1 VRGTGLPQYDINL
14 REYWRILRKRK
25 LLVIFTSIVLG
36 AFSVAFAVL
45 KAPTPVYTS
54 VCSIKFERQ
63 TTIDDLYARAIT
75 WSGGDDIETQI
86 SLIKSFAV
94 LERVAKKLGLI
105 PKTAPSPENHQ
116 KPQVAALIENLQ
128 SKVEVTR
135 ETNTNIL
142 NIQAKDTD
150 PGFAQRLANTIA
162 QTYKDLHSENQMKR
176 ITEAIKYIEDQLAN
190 VRKKLREA
198 EEDFNKFSQDNQ
210 ILSID
215 LQSEKL
221 LARGQEIRNDLR
233 SQAEARDEFVA
244 LLASLEQFIKNPKGS
259 DHNFFSTKAHP
270 QYQAANDAL
279 VGLMLKRD
287 SMLQEYTPQHPE
299 VVSTDRKIVEYARKM
314 KMLLE
319 QQLKEVDKREQDL
332 LTERADLNRKAS
344 DFMEKKMEFDRLK
357 RKVDL
362 YHDMTALLERKNQEA
377 LISKAEKPEEVTIV
391 KPALLPTNPINPP
404 KKATT
409 GIMGLLIGLVVGLLA
424 AFVVETFDTS
434 LGAIEEVERILRT
447 NVLGVIPYGDSK
459 GIEERFKEKFPEE
472 KIESISALTADLI
485 AHFSPSSMIAESL
498 RGLRTNIQSRDQEGK
513 NKKTIVVTSASPQEG
528 KTFISINLA
537 ITMAQT
543 GLRTLVVGADMRKP
557 TLGKAF
563 GVDNTP
569 GLSEILLGNYAWQDT
584 VKTIADIIVG
594 KMTLD
599 EVMLTPGLDN
609 LQVITSGSIPP
620 NPAELIQSKR
630 FKDFIEEVKTEY
642 DVIILDTPPILS
654 TADSAILGSRV
665 DGVLLV
671 YRIGSVSRGLL
682 KRSITQ
688 LEQANCQILGVVL
701 NGVKPEV
708 SPDFQDYKY
717 YRYYHSYGEEER
729 KRGRPKLGLTLL
741 GGEERKDMEL
751 PSEAI
756 FEKSLVE
763 EKGSPNKRSAVMKY
777 TLLGVAVALL
787 GGGILWQAV
796 INPRDGIDLRNS
808 ERKSVST
815 PSVKKRIPKPEPKA
829 SATALPKP
837 LPAKSVKEGDKMGR
851 VVPAPAAMAKPSD
864 GRVNISVTKT
874 PTEARAAAFPPQ
886 FSVQPAPQMEPRGQK
901 TVAPAVRSN
910 PPKLQS
916 SFANR
921 RRQGYGGQE
930 ASQDTRIPPR
940 PGDPGF
946 PGRRMEATPEP
957 KTLPPKWASF
967 PYSLYLGSS
976 ATRDQ
981 AKGAIANYSRKGIF
995 PYWAKVD
1002 LGQKGVWFR
1011 IYLGHFKSAED
1022 AKRFAAGH
1030 GLDEAEVKKTEYAN
1044 LIGQYAENEGL
1055 EKEMKK
1061 LSKLGYT
1068 PYVIKGADGKSRLY
1082 CGAFITEAGAERLQG
1097 ELKSNGIDSRIM
1109 HR

>member
-1 VRGTGLPQYDINL
+1 VPQYDINL

-25 LLVIFTSIVLG
+25 LLVIFTTILLG

-45 KAPTPVYTS
+45 KAPTPIYTS

-63 TTIDDLYARAIT
+63 TTVDDLYTRAIT

-86 SLIKSFAV
+86 SLIKSFTV
-94 LERVAKKLGLI
+94 LEKVAKKLGLI
-105 PKTAPSPENHQ
+105 PKTDPSPENHQ
-116 KPQVAALIENLQ
+116 KPLVAALIENLQ

-142 NIQAKDTD
+142 NIRVKDTN
-150 PGFAQRLANTIA
+150 PGFTQRLANTIA
-162 QTYKDLHSENQMKR
+162 QTYRDLHSENQMKR

-244 LLASLEQFIKNPKGS
+244 LLAGLEQFIKNPKGS
-259 DHNFFSTKAHP
+259 DHNFFSAKAHP

-287 SMLQEYTPQHPE
+287 SMLQEYTHQHPD

-332 LTERADLNRKAS
+332 LTERADLDRKAS
-344 DFMEKKMEFDRLK
+344 DFMEKKLEFDRLK

-409 GIMGLLIGLVVGLLA
+409 GVMGLLIGLVVGLLA

-513 NKKTIVVTSASPQEG
+513 NRTIVVTSASPQEG
-528 KTFISINLA
+528 KTFVSINLA

-569 GLSEILLGNYAWQDT
+569 GLSEILLGNYVWQDT

-594 KMTLD
+594 KMSLE

-630 FKDFIEEVKTEY
+630 FKDFIEEVKTQY
-642 DVIILDTPPILS
+642 DFIILDTPPILS

-688 LEQANCQILGVVL
+688 LEQANCQILGVA
-701 NGVKPEV
+701 
-708 SPDFQDYKY
+708 
-717 YRYYHSYGEEER
+717 
-729 KRGRPKLGLTLL
+729 LTFRTISITDTTIPMDRRRESRVDQRS
-741 GGEERKDMEL
+741 GSRFW
-751 PSEAI
+751 A
-756 FEKSLVE
+756 EKSRRTW
-763 EKGSPNKRSAVMKY
+763 S
-777 TLLGVAVALL
+777 
-787 GGGILWQAV
+787 WH
-796 INPRDGIDLRNS
+796 PRLFS
-808 ERKSVST
+808 K
-815 PSVKKRIPKPEPKA
+815 KA
-829 SATALPKP
+829 SRKKAAQTNGP
-837 LPAKSVKEGDKMGR
+837 L
-851 VVPAPAAMAKPSD
+851 
-864 GRVNISVTKT
+864 
-874 PTEARAAAFPPQ
+874 
-886 FSVQPAPQMEPRGQK
+886 
-901 TVAPAVRSN
+901 
-910 PPKLQS
+910 
-916 SFANR
+916 
-921 RRQGYGGQE
+921 
-930 ASQDTRIPPR
+930 
-940 PGDPGF
+940 
-946 PGRRMEATPEP
+946 
-957 KTLPPKWASF
+957 
-967 PYSLYLGSS
+967 
-976 ATRDQ
+976 
-981 AKGAIANYSRKGIF
+981 
-995 PYWAKVD
+995 
-1002 LGQKGVWFR
+1002 
-1011 IYLGHFKSAED
+1011 
-1022 AKRFAAGH
+1022 
-1030 GLDEAEVKKTEYAN
+1030 
-1044 LIGQYAENEGL
+1044 
-1055 EKEMKK
+1055 
-1061 LSKLGYT
+1061 
-1068 PYVIKGADGKSRLY
+1068 
-1082 CGAFITEAGAERLQG
+1082 
-1097 ELKSNGIDSRIM
+1097 
-1109 HR
+1109 